1 VLANLN
7 DVEVA
12 GPTSVQL
19 PHSVLESD
27 SSTEAVATL
36 RPTGPIHQAMP
47 LTKSLDEAAVMG
59 SEIDYSVKTVL
70 ARPFLLTSLDWKAAT
85 ASEKGIGSF
94 EVFTIPCYEH
104 KTTTTPAV
112 TYAYMPL
119 SAHLI
124 RGFKYFRGDF
134 KFTFKIP
141 RTKYHS
147 GTLAVSYDPGQV
159 SVLRAGTRTNY
170 VKLLNLTS
178 ENDDDFSLTI
188 PFNNWYPYMS
198 GEPMGTITVSVFN
211 QLVAPDTV
219 SQQIPVLVYQS
230 YENVTLQ
237 YPIPWNPLAPRPVQ
251 VSTTTTDEKEN
262 LKLTWD
268 DKDLESDTF
277 VENVEPINAQPLVG
291 KDMFQKNN
299 WDNFLETLKI
309 PIPMGERQAV
319 TTLKCLIRDTAIY
332 HYYGGILFQSSTY
345 AAGDS
350 IFRIVDLIP
359 FTPNTYA
366 IQFRDQHHS
375 YYSGRFRPY
384 IDYVAPFMS
393 NQKFVETETTIPE
406 NTVKITPAFLNSK
419 ISPYD
424 VCVSWDKV
432 HFYGRRAVRPI
443 MY

>member
-1 VLANLN
+1 
-7 DVEVA
+7 
-12 GPTSVQL
+12 
-19 PHSVLESD
+19 
-27 SSTEAVATL
+27 
-36 RPTGPIHQAMP
+36 
-47 LTKSLDEAAVMG
+47 
-59 SEIDYSVKTVL
+59 
-70 ARPFLLTSLDWKAAT
+70 
-85 ASEKGIGSF
+85 
-94 EVFTIPCYEH
+94 
-104 KTTTTPAV
+104 
-112 TYAYMPL
+112 
-119 SAHLI
+119 
-124 RGFKYFRGDF
+124 
-134 KFTFKIP
+134 
-141 RTKYHS
+141 
-147 GTLAVSYDPGQV
+147 
-159 SVLRAGTRTNY
+159 
-170 VKLLNLTS
+170 
-178 ENDDDFSLTI
+178 
-188 PFNNWYPYMS
+188 
-198 GEPMGTITVSVFN
+198 
-211 QLVAPDTV
+211 
-219 SQQIPVLVYQS
+219 
-230 YENVTLQ
+230 
-237 YPIPWNPLAPRPVQ
+237 
-251 VSTTTTDEKEN
+251 
-262 LKLTWD
+262 LTWD